1 MSANTKN
8 KLIEL
13 DQTANYHLY
22 SILMSSNESGT
33 ENPNAPTIED
43 GSRHMTY
50 GELAEEI
57 FGTVENPTAGKFYYD
72 DYENL
77 SDILNNDIL
86 NNITKVKDNS
96 LKNIVIKDYFPQ
108 EIVDNFNFEYVE
120 EPNIGT
126 VTDKISSEDNSITWT
141 IDVLEEEQVATLSY
155 KLSLKEKYDEAI
167 VDKILPT
174 NEKVDITFETEDGK
188 ESSSSDVSP
197 KIRLTYDDTVYD
209 KDIPQTGNYITFYI
223 VIAVTALVIFAG
235 IKIHAYNKLK

>member
-1 MSANTKN
+1 
-8 KLIEL
+8 
-13 DQTANYHLY
+13 
-22 SILMSSNESGT
+22 
-33 ENPNAPTIED
+33 
-43 GSRHMTY
+43 MTY

-57 FGTVENPTAGKFYYD
+57 FGTVQNPTAGKFYYD

-86 NNITKVKDNS
+86 NSMITVKDNS

-126 VTDKISSEDNSITWT
+126 VTEEISSEDNSITWT

-155 KLSLKEKYDEAI
+155 KLSLKDKYNEAI

-174 NEKVDITFETEDGK
+174 NEKVDITFETEEGK
-188 ESSSSDVSP
+188 GSSSSDVSP
-197 KIRLTYDDTVYD
+197 TIRLSYDDTTYD
-209 KDIPQTGNYITFYI
+209 KNIPQTGNYITFYI
-223 VIAVTALVIFAG
+223 VTAVIILGIFAG
-235 IKIHAYNKLK
+235 IKLHSYNKLK